1 MYLSAGETTKAI
13 EIIGEHGWVDMLTE
27 VGRKLD
33 KADVEAVAL
42 VIVFTLLLVVLL
54 IFLLMLLLLVVLFLM
69 MMLIWVDMLMEVGRK
84 LDKANVEAV
93 ALVIVFSLY
102 CCSVLGCRC
111 C

>member
-42 VIVFTLLLVVLL
+42 VIVINMLLVV
-54 IFLLMLLLLVVLFLM
+54 LLMLLLLLM
-69 MMLIWVDMLMEVGRK
+69 LTMLLI
-84 LDKANVEAV
+84 
-93 ALVIVFSLY
+93 
-102 CCSVLGCRC
+102 
-111 C
+111 

>member
-42 VIVFTLLLVVLL
+42 VILRLLPLL
-54 IFLLMLLLLVVLFLM
+54 ITPT
-69 MMLIWVDMLMEVGRK
+69 R
-84 LDKANVEAV
+84 AQSSN
-93 ALVIVFSLY
+93 
-102 CCSVLGCRC
+102 
-111 C
+111 

>member
-42 VIVFTLLLVVLL
+42 VQSCWFFILASQGFSY
-54 IFLLMLLLLVVLFLM
+54 IF
-69 MMLIWVDMLMEVGRK
+69 IIIKEKGRMIK
-84 LDKANVEAV
+84 VYNLKQI
-93 ALVIVFSLY
+93 L
-102 CCSVLGCRC
+102 CRIRGQKDTF
-111 C
+111 

>member
-54 IFLLMLLLLVVLFLM
+54 MLLLLFLLLFLLLLT
-69 MMLIWVDMLMEVGRK
+69 MLL
-84 LDKANVEAV
+84 
-93 ALVIVFSLY
+93 F
-102 CCSVLGCRC
+102 
-111 C
+111 